1 MAAFQYNYAIVCRI
15 PDSFQDI
22 QSQQADADPIDI
34 EKARE
39 EHSEFIKTMKKCD
52 VRVIELASDEAYP
65 ECPFLE
71 DCALAIGG
79 VALILRPFSKTRHGE
94 VAGIRKLLQEL
105 NLHVYEIKDPDAY
118 VNGGDVF
125 FTGKEIFVGVGS
137 DERSNERGANA
148 IASVFPEY
156 NVTPIKMRGDV
167 RLKSLVCMAGRDII
181 ACGNSPMAL
190 NVLNQIRTTAQYSY
204 KILKLD
210 NDRAANMLYV
220 NGRLIHRTR
229 SEIGEKCYSVLD
241 EKITYVKHRQD
252 ITEMSKARG
261 TLSSMVLFISKHR
274 LHKEMISNIGPQD
287 LTAYTEVSNF

>member
-229 SEIGEKCYSVLD
+229 SEIGEKCYSEIQDKLD
-241 EKITYVKHRQD
+241 QVPHHEISFK
-252 ITEMSKARG
+252 EMSKVG
-261 TLSSMVLFISKHR
+261 GSVINTVLLVLKTKHHKSVVSTL
-274 LHKEMISNIGPQD
+274 P
-287 LTAYTEVSNF
+287 